1 MEYTLQSN
9 YLHYILYYMLILFY
23 LSKLVQQ
30 K

>member
-9 YLHYILYYMLILFY
+9 YLHYILYYMLVLFY
-23 LSKLVQQ
+23 LSKPIQQ